1 MLETQVQLPLSKS
14 ESARRMIMDAV
25 SHTVSPGPVADCD
38 DIRVLADA
46 LAADA
51 ASGATVDVGAS
62 GTALRFLTTYFAAT
76 PGTDITIDGCERL
89 RQRPLSILIDA
100 LRAMGADIECLG
112 SEGFAPVRIR
122 GRQLAG
128 GDIEIDA
135 SVSSQF
141 VSALMM
147 MGPTMAAPLNIT
159 LTNNIASAP
168 YIRMTALMM
177 EARGIDVDI
186 TPDGVVV
193 KAGAYTPAPAD
204 AVSGDWTAAS
214 YWYTVSAL
222 SSGWIALPGLALPSA
237 QGDSVMTEIGERLG
251 VVTGT
256 ADPDDYP
263 NLADGTLQLMP
274 SPEVFSRLDIDATD
288 CPDLVQT
295 LVVAAI
301 MLGMPFHIAGV
312 STLHNKETDR
322 VKALINECL
331 KFGCMLEEERGALV
345 WDGRR
350 MPITALPV
358 VDTYDDHR
366 MAMAF
371 APAAIFIPGLTVR
384 DPGVVTKSYPRFWD
398 DLAKAGF
405 VIQDIPDDADPA
417 TYGIESGSGSESGE
431 GIKSGS
437 GSESGEGIE
446 SGEGSE
452 A

>member
-76 PGTDITIDGCERL
+76 PGTGITIDGCERL

-177 EARGIDVDI
+177 EARGADVEI
-186 TPDGVVV
+186 AGQTVHVRP
-193 KAGAYTPAPAD
+193 GAYTLPGGPVTAD
-204 AVSGDWTAAS
+204 WSAAS
-214 YWYTVSAL
+214 YWYAITAVSA
-222 SSGWIALPGLALPSA
+222 GWVTLPGLEENSL
-237 QGDSVMTEIGERLG
+237 QGDSAMRRYGEQLG
-251 VVTGT
+251 VNTDFDDEDTPDAAVLSASPEQYGRITLDMTGT
-256 ADPDDYP
+256 
-263 NLADGTLQLMP
+263 
-274 SPEVFSRLDIDATD
+274 
-288 CPDLVQT
+288 PDLVPAIA
-295 LVVAAI
+295 VAACT
-301 MLGMPFHIAGV
+301 LGIPFHFTGLA
-312 STLHNKETDR
+312 TLHDKECDR
-322 VKALINECL
+322 VAALQQEML
-331 KFGCMLEEERGALV
+331 RLGCILEAEDRDSLA

-350 MPITALPV
+350 AVVTTRPV
-358 VDTYDDHR
+358 IDTHGDHR

-371 APAAIFIPGLTVR
+371 ACVAIFVPGIVIR
-384 DPGVVTKSYPRFWD
+384 DIEVVDKSYPGFWR
-398 DLAKAGF
+398 DLTAAGF
-405 VIQDIPDDADPA
+405 TLHEWTGEPQQPA
-417 TYGIESGSGSESGE
+417 EE
-431 GIKSGS
+431 
-437 GSESGEGIE
+437 
-446 SGEGSE
+446 E
-452 A
+452 AQT